1 MQTVSRYL
9 LDNVVIVYSSGYHGR
24 NPMVYD
30 RRLKLYKGVSNPLN
44 FTFKNEDQKA
54 QDISSSKFEFTLV
67 DPENQRSAIFK
78 DLTVLNTVQATAAVV
93 DDGDGS
99 TAATTTTIT
108 ISNSNITGNFIIG
121 HQVKGTTLQGPVVI
135 SNVAKSFVTGNTI
148 LTVTFDLQVLPQ
160 ETVAITAG
168 PKGSANLV
176 ITEGDLLGLDAKF
189 YNYAIREVS
198 ADNTRTVTFADS
210 NYNAAG
216 TVEVLDG
223 AYPDMLD
230 SVEINSF
237 SGSIGPLTYTSAAID
252 ANPGINNNV
261 ALHTAAIYQ
270 KSFQGTLRIQ
280 GTMVTTDVL
289 NPQSDYF
296 DIDTIAFTDSTNAVT
311 YYNFT
316 GVYQNVRFSW
326 GTAAGNTGRIDKILY
341 RH

>member
-54 QDISSSKFEFTLV
+54 QDISSSKFEFTLI

-189 YNYAIREVS
+189 YNYAIREVDTDDS
-198 ADNTRTVTFADS
+198 TLRTVTFSDAS
-210 NYNAAG
+210 YNAAG
-216 TVEVLDG
+216 TIEVLDG
-223 AYPDMLD
+223 AYPGFVP
-230 SVEINSF
+230 SIEINSF
-237 SGSIGPLTYTSAAID
+237 TVTTGPLTNTSSAID
-252 ANPGINNNV
+252 ADPGINNNV
-261 ALHTAAIYQ
+261 ALHTVAMYQ
-270 KSFQGTLRIQ
+270 KSFVGTLRIQ
-280 GTMVTTDVL
+280 GTMVSSPDDA
-289 NPQSDYF
+289 DYF
-296 DIDTIAFTDSTNAVT
+296 DIANISFDNNSDPVRHH
-311 YYNFT
+311 NFT
-316 GVYQNVRFSW
+316 GVYDNVRFSW
-326 GTAAGNTGRIDKILY
+326 GTTAGNTGRIDKILY
-341 RH
+341 RR